1 MIILGVDP
9 GTTRVGY
16 GVIKK
21 EGSSLTHLSSGLLA
35 IPPAANAPER
45 LLFLQISFK
54 KLLTEIRPT
63 CAGVEKLFFL
73 KNKKTALSV
82 AQARGVL
89 IVALAYAH
97 IPFVELAPSEVKLA
111 VTGDGRAT
119 KEGVAKMVSYF
130 LKLPQ
135 EKRID
140 DITDALAIAIAASQ
154 SVHQALGVD
163 KSATSS

>member
-1 MIILGVDP
+1 MIIVGIDP

-21 EGSSLTHLSSGLLA
+21 EGSRLIHLTSGLLA
-35 IPPAANAPER
+35 IPQKAGSSEQLLALQTSFKELLQEVRPER
-45 LLFLQISFK
+45 
-54 KLLTEIRPT
+54 
-63 CAGVEKLFFL
+63 AGIEKLFFF

-89 IVALAYAH
+89 IVALAEAH
-97 IPFVELAPSEVKLA
+97 VPFVELAPSEVKLA
-111 VTGDGRAT
+111 VTGDGQAS

-130 LKLPQ
+130 LKLPS

-140 DITDALAIAIAASQ
+140 DVTDALAVAIAASNN
-154 SVHQALGVD
+154 VF
-163 KSATSS
+163 SS